1 MPIGGNP
8 AAIAAFVTRCG
19 SLQAQAAAY
28 GHADALYIA
37 RGGLMD
43 MNGNYTAGV
52 LEGVVHYQPE
62 IRDWLMESPDEVHAN
77 G

>member
-1 MPIGGNP
+1 
-8 AAIAAFVTRCG
+8 
-19 SLQAQAAAY
+19 
-28 GHADALYIA
+28 
-37 RGGLMD
+37 MD